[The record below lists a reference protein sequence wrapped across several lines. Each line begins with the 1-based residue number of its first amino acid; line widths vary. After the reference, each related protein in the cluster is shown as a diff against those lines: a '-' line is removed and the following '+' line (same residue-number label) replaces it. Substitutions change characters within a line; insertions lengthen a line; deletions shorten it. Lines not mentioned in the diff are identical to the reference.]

1 MENFQYAE
9 NLFAAIVEALNNTEV
24 DSPKFWTDGE
34 KILSK
39 DQTLLNA
46 VADLI
51 DGVAGYGVC
60 CTGYYDPEE
69 DERTNCTD
77 EYTGNYY
84 VELAE

>member
-9 NLFAAIVEALNNTEV
+9 NLFTAIVEALNNTEV

-39 DQTLLNA
+39 DKAALNGI
-46 VADLI
+46 ADMI
-51 DGVAGYGVC
+51 DQLADYGIC

-69 DERTNCTD
+69 DKRNDCID
-77 EYTGNYY
+77 EYTGYY
-84 VELAE
+84 WLELAE